1 MADKFIDI
9 RKVFREKKP
18 KLYPLVPSF
27 VIEFIRKL
35 VHEDDINGFIAEH
48 GHKQGLEFVEA
59 IIEHFQVNIQSSG
72 IENIHAGER
81 IIIAAN
87 HPLGGLDA
95 MALMKVVSSVRTDMM
110 FIVNDIL
117 LQLKNLSPLFA
128 GVNKLGA
135 TARQNLKAIDDLYA
149 SDKCILIFPAGLVS
163 RKQNGVIKDLTWN
176 KSFVTMARKHERNII
191 PVNIEGANTNRF
203 YNLANWRKSLG
214 IKANLEMMLLPD
226 EMYRQYHKT
235 IRINIGSSVAWQQLG
250 HGVSDQEWAE
260 RIYHLV
266 YELQSFKK
274 VM

>member
-95 MALMKVVSSVRTDMM
+95 MALMKVVSSVSTDMM

-235 IRINIGSSVAWQQLG
+235 IRITIGSSVAWQQLG